1 MLRVLVEF
9 GVPLVLFV
17 FALVDCIQTD
27 ESLVRNLPKA
37 AWILLIV
44 LVPLVGSIAWLA
56 AGRPTADQR
65 GQGRRQVA
73 WPATATS
80 GFPEYERP
88 GQTGRRTFA
97 PDDDPEFLRT
107 LGAEQRRH
115 EAMLGDWEQDLRR
128 REAALREGDT
138 SGDMSGEVPPAP
150 PAPDADP
157 REPEKP

>member
-1 MLRVLVEF
+1 MLRVLVEL

-27 ESLVRNLPKA
+27 ESQVRNLPKT

-56 AGRPTADQR
+56 AGRPAADQR
-65 GQGRRQVA
+65 RQGRRQVA

-88 GQTGRRTFA
+88 RHGPQGRVLA

-115 EAMLGDWEQDLRR
+115 EQMLGDWEQDLRR
-128 REAALREGDT
+128 REAALRDGGTADAGST
-138 SGDMSGEVPPAP
+138 AP
-150 PAPDADP
+150 PEPDADP
-157 REPEKP
+157 REPETP

>member
-37 AWILLIV
+37 AWVLLIV

-56 AGRPTADQR
+56 AGRPAAEQR
-65 GQGRRQVA
+65 NQGRRQVA

-88 GQTGRRTFA
+88 GSGRSGYIRAAVA

-115 EAMLGDWEQDLRR
+115 EQMLGDWEQDLRR
-128 REAALREGDT
+128 REAALREGETDPA
-138 SGDMSGEVPPAP
+138 GRPAP
-150 PAPDADP
+150 PEPDADP
-157 REPEKP
+157 RDPDKP

>member
-73 WPATATS
+73 WPATATA

-88 GQTGRRTFA
+88 GYERPGYERRGRPVA

-115 EAMLGDWEQDLRR
+115 EQMLGDWEQDLRR
-128 REAALREGDT
+128 REAALRESEGSD
-138 SGDMSGEVPPAP
+138 SEP

-157 REPEKP
+157 REPETP

>member
-1 MLRVLVEF
+1 MLRVLVEL

-27 ESLVRNLPKA
+27 EGAVRNLPKA
-37 AWILLIV
+37 VWILLIV

-56 AGRPTADQR
+56 AGRPTGDQR
-65 GQGRRQVA
+65 LQRRGQVA

-88 GQTGRRTFA
+88 ASGRPRPTLA
-97 PDDDPEFLRT
+97 PDDDPEFLRS
-107 LGAEQRRH
+107 LGAEQRQH

-128 REAALREGDT
+128 REAALREGEG
-138 SGDMSGEVPPAP
+138 SGPVPPAP
-150 PAPDADP
+150 EADP
-157 REPEKP
+157 HKPEQPQQP